1 MNIMHEG
8 SLRKWTNYIYGW
20 KMRYFVLHDGLLEY
34 CKEKGKTLKGKMSL
48 STLDVKKHPKKDS
61 ELIIN
66 TGTSTM
72 SLRAQN
78 PKEAQEWFVA
88 LKRALAMEM
97 SHSLSISSASFRRGS
112 IESLAHSLPKD
123 LAFKVGE
130 LWSVHALIS
139 ESVDSIPASMR
150 ERCPELEKILSL
162 CNTFKMVASE
172 TLSLI
177 EEEEPRPAAPQRH
190 TLNPQPRMSIDASEA
205 SSVRSQ
211 QPRGKKGT
219 PRGAEAEEEEEEGPE
234 KSEESIQFED
244 AHSHYSEE
252 EQSVPH
258 RNNLPYLRN
267 PNQKINIWKVV
278 KDSVGKELSKIAVP
292 VYFNE
297 PISFLQRFTED
308 LTYNEVILNASEL
321 EDPCLRLAYV
331 ACFGVTS
338 YVSSAQRTMKPFNPL
353 LGETYELVRD
363 GYRVISEQVSHHPP
377 ISALHCQHS
386 KFLFSASVDIK
397 TSFKGTHLNV
407 IPRGKNHL
415 ILKEFGDHFVWE
427 KPQTN
432 VHNIIFGKMYVD
444 HYGKMEFV
452 NTTTGDKAMLN
463 FHKKGWFE
471 KASHEVNG
479 VISDRNGIQRYRVMG
494 QWNNYMSVQDLS
506 TNKITKVWEKYP
518 YPENYDHN
526 YFFSEFAIQLNI
538 PGESYPGLPITD
550 SRFRP
555 DQRALENGDIKLAGS
570 EKNRLEEKQRLV
582 RKIREESGEEHM
594 PRWFYPNG
602 GEWEYAGGYWECREA
617 NNFQNL
623 PNIF

>member
-1 MNIMHEG
+1 MNIVHEG
-8 SLRKWTNYIYGW
+8 TLLKWTNYVYGW
-20 KMRYFVLHDGLLEY
+20 KKRFFVLHDGLLEY
-34 CKEKGKTLKGKMSL
+34 CKEKGNTLKGKMSL
-48 STLDVKKHPKKDS
+48 TTLDVKKHPKKDS

-66 TGTSTM
+66 TGTNTIH
-72 SLRAQN
+72 LKAQN

-88 LKRALAMEM
+88 LKRALTLEL
-97 SHSLSISSASFRRGS
+97 SHNLSSPAASFRKGS
-112 IESLAHSLPKD
+112 LEEATQSLPKD
-123 LAFKVGE
+123 LALKICE
-130 LWSVHALIS
+130 LWSLHALIG
-139 ESVDSIPASMR
+139 ESVDYIPAAIR
-150 ERCPELEKILSL
+150 EKCPELEKLLSL

-172 TLSLI
+172 ALSMMEDEEAKPAMQRRTLDPL
-177 EEEEPRPAAPQRH
+177 PRP
-190 TLNPQPRMSIDASEA
+190 SIDASEA
-205 SSVRSQ
+205 CEVF
-211 QPRGKKGT
+211 PHHPLEKNGT
-219 PRGAEAEEEEEEGPE
+219 PREAEEE
-234 KSEESIQFED
+234 KYEESIQFED

-252 EQSVPH
+252 DQAVPH
-258 RNNLPYLRN
+258 RSNLPYLRN

-308 LTYNEVILNASEL
+308 LTYSEVIINACEL
-321 EDPCLRLAYV
+321 EEPCLRLAYV
-331 ACFGVTS
+331 ACFAVTS

-353 LGETYELVRD
+353 LGETYELVKD

-386 KFLFSASVDIK
+386 KFLMSASVDIR

-407 IPRGKNHL
+407 LPKGKYHL
-415 ILKEFGDHFVWE
+415 ILKELGDHFVWE

-444 HYGKMEFV
+444 HYGKMEVV
-452 NTTTGDKAMLN
+452 NNTTGDQAVLN
-463 FHKKGWFE
+463 FHKRGWFE
-471 KASHEVNG
+471 KASHEVTG
-479 VISDRNGIQRYRVMG
+479 IITDRNGIQRYRVMG
-494 QWNNYMSVQDLS
+494 QWNNYMSVQDIS

-538 PGESYPGLPITD
+538 PGELYPGLPITD

-570 EKNRLEEKQRLV
+570 EKTRLEEKQRQV
-582 RKIREESGEEHM
+582 RKIREESRQEYM
-594 PRWFYPNG
+594 PSWFYFNDN
-602 GEWEYAGGYWECREA
+602 EWVYAGGYWECRDS
-617 NNFQNL
+617 NSFQS
-623 PNIF
+623 PSIF